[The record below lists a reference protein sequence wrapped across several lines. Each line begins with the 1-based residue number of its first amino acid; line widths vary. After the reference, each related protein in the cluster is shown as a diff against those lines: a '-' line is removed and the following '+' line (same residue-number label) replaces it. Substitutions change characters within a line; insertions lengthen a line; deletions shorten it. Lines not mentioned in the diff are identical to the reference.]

1 MLLFVVFLNRVFN
14 LILGEPSKPNVWV
27 NFLIIYIYIY
37 FEKDIHRF

>member
-27 NFLIIYIYIY
+27 NFLIIYIFRKGHSSILN
-37 FEKDIHRF
+37 